1 MKKFAI
7 LSLLALGL
15 MILSCANNTPNQEI
29 HTITNATWE
38 ATLSGGLGQASLM
51 NFTTTFQVED
61 AGPLD
66 ITAFSF
72 FNSGACFGTNITD
85 HSEVG
90 SATLNVNSLNQ
101 VTGTLTY
108 SITSKINTNVLTLTA
123 PSGDLTGTSN
133 GAPGVLGTLS
143 NGVAIGTWTLTSSDT
158 ACIPNGGTASGTFL
172 MCQGATTCTPPQ

>member
-7 LSLLALGL
+7 LSLLALELVVGG
-15 MILSCANNTPNQEI
+15 CANPVNNEV

-38 ATLSGGLGQASLM
+38 TTLNGGLGQASLM
-51 NFTTTFQVED
+51 NFTTTFQLED

-85 HSEVG
+85 HTEAG
-90 SATLNVNSLNQ
+90 TATLTVNSLNQ
-101 VTGTLTY
+101 VNGTLTY
-108 SITSKINTNVLTLTA
+108 TITSQINGNVLALTS

-133 GAPGVLGTLS
+133 GSPGVLGTLS

-158 ACIPNGGTASGTFL
+158 NCIPNSPASGTFL
-172 MCQGATTCTPPQ
+172 MCQGKTTCTPPQ

>member
-7 LSLLALGL
+7 LSMLALELAVLG
-15 MILSCANNTPNQEI
+15 CANNTPNQEL

-38 ATLSGGLGQASLM
+38 ATLSGGLAQASLM

-85 HSEVG
+85 HDEAG
-90 SATLNVNSLNQ
+90 TATLTVNSLNQ

-108 SITSKINTNVLTLTA
+108 TITSRLNGNVLTLTS
-123 PSGDLTGTSN
+123 PSGDLTGNSN

-143 NGVAIGTWTLTSSDT
+143 NGVAIGTWTLTSADPT
-158 ACIPNGGTASGTFL
+158 CIPNSPVSGTFL

>member
-7 LSLLALGL
+7 LSLLALELAVLG
-15 MILSCANNTPNQEI
+15 CANNTPNQEL

-38 ATLSGGLGQASLM
+38 ATLSGGLGPASLM

-72 FNSGACFGTNITD
+72 FNSGECFGTNLRD
-85 HSEVG
+85 HTEAG
-90 SATLNVNSLNQ
+90 TATLNVNSVNQ

-108 SITSKINTNVLTLTA
+108 TITSAINGNVLTLTS

-133 GAPGVLGTLS
+133 GSPGVLGTLS
-143 NGVAIGTWTLTSSDT
+143 NGVAIGTWTLTSADPS
-158 ACIPNGGTASGTFL
+158 CIPNSTASGTFL

>member
-7 LSLLALGL
+7 LGLLALELAVGG
-15 MILSCANNTPNQEI
+15 CANPVNNEI

-38 ATLSGGLGQASLM
+38 ANLSGGLGQASLM

-72 FNSGACFGTNITD
+72 FNGGACFGTNITD
-85 HSEVG
+85 HTEAG
-90 SATLNVNSLNQ
+90 AATLTVNSVNQ
-101 VTGTLTY
+101 VQGTLTY
-108 SITSKINTNVLTLTA
+108 SITSRLNSNVLTLTS

-133 GAPGVLGTLS
+133 GSPGVLGTLS
-143 NGVAIGTWTLTSSDT
+143 NGVAIGTWTLASSDT
-158 ACIPNGGTASGTFL
+158 NCIPNSPASGTFL